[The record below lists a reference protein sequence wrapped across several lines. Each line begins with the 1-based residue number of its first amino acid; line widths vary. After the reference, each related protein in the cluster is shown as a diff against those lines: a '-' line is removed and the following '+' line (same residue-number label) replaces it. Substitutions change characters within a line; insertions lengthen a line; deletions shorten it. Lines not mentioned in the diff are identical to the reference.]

1 MRLLDEDE
9 SINPALSVV
18 NLVDV
23 FLVLVAALLIA
34 IAQNPLN
41 PFLEQDVTVIKN
53 AGKPNMEMI
62 IKNGE
67 KIETYKSSGKIGSGD
82 GVKAGIAYRMDD
94 GSIVYVPEDNDNQS
108 ASNSSTSNA
117 STANAS
123 TANDNNK

>member
-67 KIETYKSSGKIGSGD
+67 KIETYKNSGEIGSGD
-82 GVKAGIAYRMDD
+82 GIKAGIAYRMAD
-94 GSIVYVPEDNDNQS
+94 GSIVYVPEDE
-108 ASNSSTSNA
+108 ASNDGKNDS
-117 STANAS
+117 ANLQS
-123 TANDNNK
+123 Q